1 MSDKLQTA
9 LKLCE
14 ANYCIIPVSKDKKP
28 LIAWTE
34 YQTRK
39 STPEEIKEW
48 FKKFKNPNI
57 GIVTGQISNLLVVD
71 CDSQEAIEQIES
83 MLPDNIVL
91 PVSATPRGG
100 RHYYFAHTDG
110 IPNKAGILSK
120 IDVRSLGGYIVTCPS
135 ISSNG
140 KAYTWESESTL
151 LDTVPPVLPVNL
163 LNAFKANIKDSIHY
177 IEGGFVKGGGNN
189 ITGSGTKLFQQGNRD
204 QDLFHVANCLIKG
217 GANQAEASQ
226 VLNIL
231 SENCN
236 PPFPKKEIKIKI
248 ESALKRVQS
257 RERNISAEV
266 REWIMTTTGHTTTT
280 NCHNELGMT
289 TKDHKKAAN
298 MTLVRLVQEGVIE
311 KYGDKNGCY
320 RYIEPDEDTEMEFI
334 EGDFYEYPV
343 RLPFGLNDI
352 CEIYAQNIII
362 VAGCKGAGKTSF
374 LLNIALANC
383 QERDVVYLNSEMG
396 AKEWTKRLNKFDI
409 YKKKDIKFKA
419 KPCHH
424 NFHDKIK
431 PADKIYIID
440 YLEIHDNFYEVAKHI
455 RLIHEKL
462 KDGICVIALQKKTN
476 ERLGRGA
483 EFSMEKSRLYLTLD
497 YLEDQ
502 FCSKLTIVDAKNLR
516 TAMNFNG
523 MSKRIKILNGSKME
537 AIDKEW
543 RRQP

>member
-1 MSDKLQTA
+1 
-9 LKLCE
+9 
-14 ANYCIIPVSKDKKP
+14 
-28 LIAWTE
+28 
-34 YQTRK
+34 
-39 STPEEIKEW
+39 
-48 FKKFKNPNI
+48 
-57 GIVTGQISNLLVVD
+57 
-71 CDSQEAIEQIES
+71 
-83 MLPDNIVL
+83 
-91 PVSATPRGG
+91 
-100 RHYYFAHTDG
+100 
-110 IPNKAGILSK
+110 
-120 IDVRSLGGYIVTCPS
+120 
-135 ISSNG
+135 
-140 KAYTWESESTL
+140 
-151 LDTVPPVLPVNL
+151 
-163 LNAFKANIKDSIHY
+163 
-177 IEGGFVKGGGNN
+177 
-189 ITGSGTKLFQQGNRD
+189 
-204 QDLFHVANCLIKG
+204 
-217 GANQAEASQ
+217 
-226 VLNIL
+226 
-231 SENCN
+231 
-236 PPFPKKEIKIKI
+236 
-248 ESALKRVQS
+248 
-257 RERNISAEV
+257 
-266 REWIMTTTGHTTTT
+266 MTTTGHTTTT

-374 LLNIALANC
+374 PLNIALANC